1 MYTFYNVYCYLQLLF
16 SMVRCVLVINMYCLD
31 VKTDIIKM
39 LQCLIDNIF
48 TMFGGR
54 VYQQIIG
61 IPFNTNGAP
70 PLTDV
75 DFISMMQTS
84 CRAT

>member
-1 MYTFYNVYCYLQLLF
+1 
-16 SMVRCVLVINMYCLD
+16 MVRCVLVINMYCLD

-39 LQCLIDNIF
+39 LQFLIDDIF
-48 TMFGGR
+48 IMFGGR
-54 VYQQIIG
+54 VYQQILG
-61 IPFNTNGAP
+61 IPLNTSGAP
-70 PLTDV
+70 PLTDF

>member
-1 MYTFYNVYCYLQLLF
+1 
-16 SMVRCVLVINMYCLD
+16 MVRCVLVINMYCLD
-31 VKTDIIKM
+31 VNTDIIKM
-39 LQCLIDNIF
+39 LQFLIDDIF
-48 TMFGGR
+48 IMFGGR
-54 VYQQIIG
+54 VYQQILG

-70 PLTDV
+70 PLTDF

>member
-1 MYTFYNVYCYLQLLF
+1 
-16 SMVRCVLVINMYCLD
+16 VLVINTYCLD

-48 TMFGGR
+48 IMFGGR

-75 DFISMMQTS
+75 DFISMMHTS

>member
-1 MYTFYNVYCYLQLLF
+1 
-16 SMVRCVLVINMYCLD
+16 
-31 VKTDIIKM
+31 M

-48 TMFGGR
+48 IMFGGR

-61 IPFNTNGAP
+61 IPLNTNGAP
-70 PLTDV
+70 PLNDF
-75 DFISMMQTS
+75 DFISMMQTF